1 MGKSSEPVAWGKK
14 FNIGSG
20 AKNQNQKWSGEKRWV
35 GSDPGI
41 GSGPGIRN
49 GMQHLEQR
57 CNNRN
62 GTQYLK

>member
-35 GSDPGI
+35 GGDPGI

-49 GMQHLEQR
+49 GMQHLE
-57 CNNRN
+57 
-62 GTQYLK
+62 